1 MNAVAPGSI
10 LMRERP
16 LSAAERERFERL
28 VMVHL
33 DAAFNLARHLVRDG
47 DEAEDAVQEA
57 CMRALRHFAG
67 FRGEHGRAWLLAIVR
82 NVCWTA
88 LEKRRGRLTHHE
100 FDETLHSPEPETP
113 APEVDLSRALAADA
127 VRRAVDQLP
136 FVFREVIV
144 LRELEDLSYREIA
157 EVGGVPVG
165 TVMSRLARARAQ
177 LARILGAEGR
187 SR

>member
-1 MNAVAPGSI
+1 MAPVPIPMSE
-10 LMRERP
+10 RSRP
-16 LSAAERERFERL
+16 LSAGERERFERL
-28 VMVHL
+28 VMAHL
-33 DAAFNLARHLVRDG
+33 DAAFNLARHLVRDA
-47 DEAEDAVQEA
+47 DDAEDAVQEA

-88 LEKRRGRLTHHE
+88 LEKRRGRLAQSE
-100 FDETLHSPEPETP
+100 FDETLHSPEPEAP
-113 APEVDLSRALAADA
+113 APEADLARTLAAGA

-157 EVGGVPVG
+157 EVSGVPVG
-165 TVMSRLARARAQ
+165 TVMSRLARGRAQ
-177 LARILGAEGR
+177 LARILDAER
-187 SR
+187 RPA